1 MSSVTLLM
9 QRWRQLWHYVSSI
22 GVDDQ
27 DFEFARKIT
36 LANQVAFCAFLVPLL
51 YNILYLVYDAAGLL
65 PVIIINL
72 LGSLLSLSVLLLNRE
87 QHFKF
92 ARILIML
99 GPNIQ
104 ISLLTLYLSTD
115 SGTHLLHIMMASF
128 ALLLVKRDEIWLI
141 SIFTVS
147 PVLLYLLA
155 HFAFGPEQS
164 LLLVSPALLEFLFIT
179 VSLSVFGLVMLFVSL
194 FYKEV
199 LRTEALLQ
207 QEYDRSENL
216 LLSILPETIAR
227 RLKTEPQT
235 IADRHPAV
243 TVLFADLVG
252 FTELAGQQSAEKLLD
267 MLNHIF
273 SRFDM
278 LVDRYGLEKIKTIG
292 DAYMVA
298 GGIPVPSRNHISA
311 VARLA
316 LDMRTEIANLQHIYP
331 NLNLRIGFHTGA
343 VIAGVIGNKKFSY
356 DIWGDT
362 VNIASRMESHGRPGE
377 IHVSAPV
384 YMALKDE
391 FEFEKRGLIEIKGK
405 AKMQTWFLKGYR
417 RD

>member
-1 MSSVTLLM
+1 M
-9 QRWRQLWHYVSSI
+9 
-22 GVDDQ
+22 
-27 DFEFARKIT
+27 
-36 LANQVAFCAFLVPLL
+36 
-51 YNILYLVYDAAGLL
+51 
-65 PVIIINL
+65 
-72 LGSLLSLSVLLLNRE
+72 
-87 QHFKF
+87 
-92 ARILIML
+92 
-99 GPNIQ
+99 
-104 ISLLTLYLSTD
+104 
-115 SGTHLLHIMMASF
+115 
-128 ALLLVKRDEIWLI
+128 
-141 SIFTVS
+141 
-147 PVLLYLLA
+147 
-155 HFAFGPEQS
+155 
-164 LLLVSPALLEFLFIT
+164 
-179 VSLSVFGLVMLFVSL
+179 
-194 FYKEV
+194 
-199 LRTEALLQ
+199 LQ

-252 FTELAGQQSAEKLLD
+252 FTELAGQKPAEKLLD

-298 GGIPVPSRNHISA
+298 GGIPLPSRNHISA

-316 LDMRTEIANLQHIYP
+316 LDMRAEIASLQHIYP
-331 NLNLRIGFHTGA
+331 GLNLRIGFHTGA

-362 VNIASRMESHGRPGE
+362 VNVASRMESHGLPGE

-391 FEFEKRGLIEIKGK
+391 FEFENRGLIEIKGK
-405 AKMQTWFLKGYR
+405 ARMQTWFLKGYR
-417 RD
+417 QD